1 MLNRPFK
8 PNKFMTLLHQP
19 HFLYRTGI
27 LMSAFSPRKNLITV
41 EILKQSS
48 PFLLSLIPVLSW
60 AETTSIQPTQLATIN
75 VQAEQSSSYIAAPTA
90 STLRGNQNNL
100 ESPQTVNVVSQQY
113 MKDYLPA
120 NLDNALTQVSGIT
133 QGNTLG
139 GTQDTVMKRGFG
151 DNRDGSITVNGMP
164 IVQGRTMNAA
174 VEQVEVLKGPASL
187 LYGIMDPGGV
197 VNVITKKPETTQKT
211 EFSVYGS
218 SFAAGKNGLGASLDT
233 TGSISDSNFA
243 YRFIA
248 DHSDADYWR
257 NFGNLKQTLIAPS
270 LGWDNGQTKVNLS
283 YQYRDFDVPFDR
295 STIFDPKTKQ
305 ALPIS
310 KYQRLDEAFNQMKGE
325 AHLAQLLVDHQL
337 NDNWSAHLGYSYN
350 YETYDANQLRVT
362 KLNTTN
368 HTVTRRTDATLNAQS
383 VDSNAQAYLNGS
395 VNLLG
400 LKHDIQIGSDIEYRK
415 YFRPDMVRSKK
426 SSTIDYLNPSFGTV
440 EPSREISN
448 DDSDQTDKLHTYGF
462 YLQDAIHLNENWIA
476 VLGGRYLNY
485 QQTAGRGRPFK
496 ENTNTKDDAW
506 LPHTG
511 LVYQWND
518 QLSFYGSYTESLKP
532 SSSIAP
538 LGGNAVIDA
547 DVKPEQAKS
556 YEIGAKYEFNE
567 RIKANF
573 ALYDIKKRNVLAK
586 VTNPSSNEVEL
597 HTTGA
602 VRSKGAELDLT
613 GRLTD
618 QLDATLTYAYTNAKV
633 TEDELGLQG
642 NRLSNVARDT
652 ASLALAY
659 NYGELYH
666 GKLRLGLSGNYVGK
680 RAGDSENSF
689 ELPEYALANAFVSY
703 DTTIAKQAVNFQ
715 FNLNNIFDKT
725 YYTASVNNLAVS
737 QGDSRQ
743 AVLRAT
749 FKF

>member
-1 MLNRPFK
+1 
-8 PNKFMTLLHQP
+8 
-19 HFLYRTGI
+19 
-27 LMSAFSPRKNLITV
+27 MSAFSPRKNLITI
-41 EILKQSS
+41 EILKYSGS
-48 PFLLSLIPVLSW
+48 LLLSCIPVLTW
-60 AETTSIQPTQLATIN
+60 AATAAPEITQLDTIK
-75 VQAEQSSSYIAAPTA
+75 VQAESSSGYIGTQTA
-90 STLRGNQNNL
+90 STLRGKQKNL
-100 ESPQTVNVVSQQY
+100 ESSQTVNVVSKQY
-113 MKDYLPA
+113 VKDYVPA

-197 VNVITKKPETTQKT
+197 VNVVTKKPEMTQKT
-211 EFSVYGS
+211 EMAIYGS

-233 TGSISDSNFA
+233 TGAINDSNFA
-243 YRFIA
+243 YRFIV

-270 LGWDNGQTKVNLS
+270 VAWDNGQTKVNLS
-283 YQYRDFDVPFDR
+283 YQYRHFDVPFDR
-295 STIFDPKTKQ
+295 STIFDPNTKK

-325 AHLAQLLVDHQL
+325 DHLAQLLVDHQI
-337 NDNWSAHLGYSYN
+337 NDTWSVHFGYTYN

-362 KLNTTN
+362 SLDTKN
-368 HTVTRRTDATLNAQS
+368 HTVKRRTDATLNAES

-395 VNLLG
+395 INLLG

-415 YFRPDMVRSKK
+415 YFRPDMVRGDT
-426 SSTIDYLNPSFGTV
+426 STLDYLNPDFGTV
-440 EPSREISN
+440 EASRNIVAS
-448 DDSDQTDKLHTYGF
+448 DSDQTDKLHTYGF
-462 YLQDAIHLNENWIA
+462 YLQDAIHLNEKWIA
-476 VLGGRYLNY
+476 VLGGRYLHY
-485 QQTAGRGRPFK
+485 QQTAGRSRPFK
-496 ENTNTKDDAW
+496 ENTNTNDDAW
-506 LPHTG
+506 LPHAG

-518 QLSFYGSYTESLKP
+518 QFSLYGSYTESLKP
-532 SSSIAP
+532 NSSIAP
-538 LGGNAVIDA
+538 LGGNAVIDS
-547 DVKPEQAKS
+547 DVRPEQAKS
-556 YEIGAKYEFNE
+556 YELGAKYEFND

-586 VTNPSSNEVEL
+586 ITNSSTKEVEL

-602 VRSKGAELDLT
+602 VRSTGAELDLT
-613 GRLTD
+613 GRLND
-618 QLDATLTYAYTNAKV
+618 QLDATLTYAYTDAKV
-633 TEDELGLQG
+633 TEDETGLQG
-642 NRLSNVARDT
+642 NRLNNVARDT

-659 NYGELYH
+659 NYGELYN
-666 GKLRLGLSGNYVGK
+666 GNLRLGLSGNYVGK
-680 RAGDSENSF
+680 RAGDSENTF
-689 ELPEYALANAFVSY
+689 DLPEYMLANAFISY

>member
-1 MLNRPFK
+1 
-8 PNKFMTLLHQP
+8 
-19 HFLYRTGI
+19 
-27 LMSAFSPRKNLITV
+27 MSAFSPRKNLITV

-75 VQAEQSSSYIAAPTA
+75 VQAEQSASYIASQTA

-100 ESPQTVNVVSQQY
+100 ESPQTVNVVSKQY
-113 MKDYLPA
+113 VKDYMPA

-270 LGWDNGQTKVNLS
+270 LAWDNGQTKVNLS
-283 YQYRDFDVPFDR
+283 YQYRDFDMPFDR

-362 KLNTTN
+362 KLNTAN
-368 HTVTRRTDATLNAQS
+368 HTVTRRTDANLNAES
-383 VDSNAQAYLNGS
+383 IDSNAQAYLNGS

-415 YFRPDMVRSKK
+415 YFRPDMVRGD
-426 SSTIDYLNPSFGTV
+426 SSTLDYLNPKFGTV
-440 EPSREISN
+440 EASQNIVAS
-448 DDSDQTDKLHTYGF
+448 DSDQTDKLHTYGF
-462 YLQDAIHLNENWIA
+462 YLQDAIHLNEKWIA

-496 ENTNTKDDAW
+496 ENTNSNDDAW
-506 LPHTG
+506 LPHVG

-518 QLSFYGSYTESLKP
+518 QLSLYGSYTESLKP

-556 YEIGAKYEFNE
+556 YEVGAKYEFND

-618 QLDATLTYAYTNAKV
+618 QLDATLTYAYTDAKV

-642 NRLSNVARDT
+642 NRLNNVARDT

-689 ELPEYALANAFVSY
+689 DLPEYALANAFVSY
-703 DTTIAKQAVNFQ
+703 DTSIAKQAVNFQ

>member
-1 MLNRPFK
+1 
-8 PNKFMTLLHQP
+8 
-19 HFLYRTGI
+19 
-27 LMSAFSPRKNLITV
+27 MSAFSPRKNLITI
-41 EILKQSS
+41 EILKYSGS
-48 PFLLSLIPVLSW
+48 LLLSCIPALTW
-60 AETTSIQPTQLATIN
+60 AETAAPEITQLDTIK
-75 VQAEQSSSYIAAPTA
+75 VQAESNSGYIGTQTA
-90 STLRGNQNNL
+90 STLRGKQKNL
-100 ESPQTVNVVSQQY
+100 ESSQTVNVVSKQY
-113 MKDYLPA
+113 VKDYVPA

-197 VNVITKKPETTQKT
+197 VNVVTKKPEMTQKT
-211 EFSVYGS
+211 EMAIYGS

-233 TGSISDSNFA
+233 TGAINESNFA
-243 YRFIA
+243 YRFIV

-270 LGWDNGQTKVNLS
+270 VAWNNGQTKVNLS
-283 YQYRDFDVPFDR
+283 YQYRHFDVPFDR
-295 STIFDPKTKQ
+295 STIFDPNTKK

-325 AHLAQLLVDHQL
+325 DHLAQLLVDHQI
-337 NDNWSAHLGYSYN
+337 NDTWSAHFGYTYN

-362 KLNTTN
+362 SLDTKN
-368 HTVTRRTDATLNAQS
+368 HTVKRRTDATLNAES
-383 VDSNAQAYLNGS
+383 IDSNAQAYLNGS
-395 VNLLG
+395 INLLG

-415 YFRPDMVRSKK
+415 YFRPDMVRGDT
-426 SSTIDYLNPSFGTV
+426 STLDYLNPDFGTV
-440 EPSREISN
+440 EASRNIVAS
-448 DDSDQTDKLHTYGF
+448 DSDQTDKLHTYGF
-462 YLQDAIHLNENWIA
+462 YLQDAIHLNEKWIA
-476 VLGGRYLNY
+476 VLGGRYLHY
-485 QQTAGRGRPFK
+485 QQTAGRSRPFK
-496 ENTNTKDDAW
+496 ENTNTNDDAW
-506 LPHTG
+506 LPHAG

-518 QLSFYGSYTESLKP
+518 QLSLYGSYTESLKP
-532 SSSIAP
+532 NSTIAP
-538 LGGNAVIDA
+538 LGNNAVIDS
-547 DVKPEQAKS
+547 DVRPEQAKS
-556 YEIGAKYEFNE
+556 YEVGAKYEFND

-573 ALYDIKKRNVLAK
+573 ALYDIKKRNVLVAITK
-586 VTNPSSNEVEL
+586 PGQETEL

-618 QLDATLTYAYTNAKV
+618 QLDATLTYAYTDAKV
-633 TEDELGLQG
+633 TKDETGLQG
-642 NRLSNVARDT
+642 NRLNNVARDT

-659 NYGELYH
+659 NYGELYN
-666 GKLRLGLSGNYVGK
+666 GNLRLGLSGNYVGK
-680 RAGDSENSF
+680 RAGDSKNQF
-689 ELPEYALANAFVSY
+689 DLPEYALANAFISY

>member
-1 MLNRPFK
+1 
-8 PNKFMTLLHQP
+8 
-19 HFLYRTGI
+19 
-27 LMSAFSPRKNLITV
+27 MSAFSPRKNLITI

-60 AETTSIQPTQLATIN
+60 AEMTSEPPTQLATIN

-90 STLRGNQNNL
+90 SILRGNQNNL

-368 HTVTRRTDATLNAQS
+368 HTVTRRTDATLNAES

-400 LKHDIQIGSDIEYRK
+400 LKHDLQIGSDIEYRK
-415 YFRPDMVRSKK
+415 YFRPDMVRGDT
-426 SSTIDYLNPSFGTV
+426 STLDYLNPKFGTV
-440 EPSREISN
+440 EASQNIVAS
-448 DDSDQTDKLHTYGF
+448 DSDQTDKLHTYGF
-462 YLQDAIHLNENWIA
+462 YMQDAIHLNENWIA

-506 LPHTG
+506 LPHAG

-518 QLSFYGSYTESLKP
+518 QLSLYGSYTESLKP

-538 LGGNAVIDA
+538 LGGDAVIDA

-602 VRSKGAELDLT
+602 VRSKGAELDIT

-618 QLDATLTYAYTNAKV
+618 QLDATLTYAYTDAKV

>member
-1 MLNRPFK
+1 
-8 PNKFMTLLHQP
+8 
-19 HFLYRTGI
+19 
-27 LMSAFSPRKNLITV
+27 MSVFSPRKNLITI
-41 EILKQSS
+41 EILKYSGS
-48 PFLLSLIPVLSW
+48 LLLSCLPVLSW
-60 AETTSIQPTQLATIN
+60 ADITTPQITQLDTIK
-75 VQAEQSSSYIAAPTA
+75 VQAESNSGYIGTQTA
-90 STLRGNQNNL
+90 STLRGKQNNL
-100 ESPQTVNVVSQQY
+100 ETPQTVNVVSKQY
-113 MKDYLPA
+113 VKDYLPA

-197 VNVITKKPETTQKT
+197 VNVVTKKPEMTQKT
-211 EFSVYGS
+211 EMAIYSS

-233 TGSISDSNFA
+233 TGAINDSNFA
-243 YRFIA
+243 YRFIV

-270 LGWDNGQTKVNLS
+270 VAWDNGQTKVNLS
-283 YQYRDFDVPFDR
+283 YQYRHFDVPFDR
-295 STIFDPKTKQ
+295 STIFDPNTKK

-325 AHLAQLLVDHQL
+325 DHLAQLRVDHQM
-337 NDNWSAHLGYSYN
+337 NDTWSAHFGYTYN

-362 KLNTTN
+362 SLDSKN
-368 HTVTRRTDATLNAQS
+368 HTVKRRTDATLNAES
-383 VDSNAQAYLNGS
+383 IDSNAQAYLNGS
-395 VNLLG
+395 TNLFG

-415 YFRPDMVRSKK
+415 YFRPDMVRGNT
-426 SSTIDYLNPSFGTV
+426 STLDYLNPDFGAV
-440 EPSREISN
+440 EASRNVVAS
-448 DDSDQTDKLHTYGF
+448 DSDQTDKLHTYGF
-462 YLQDAIHLNENWIA
+462 YLQDAIHLNEQWIA

-496 ENTNTKDDAW
+496 ENTHTNDDAW
-506 LPHTG
+506 LPHAG

-532 SSSIAP
+532 NSSIAP
-538 LGGNAVIDA
+538 LGGNAVIDS
-547 DVKPEQAKS
+547 DVQPEQAKS
-556 YEIGAKYEFNE
+556 YEVGAKYEFND

-586 VTNPSSNEVEL
+586 ITNPSSKEVEL

-602 VRSKGAELDLT
+602 VRSKGVELDLT

-618 QLDATLTYAYTNAKV
+618 QLDATLTYAYTDAKV
-633 TEDELGLQG
+633 TEDETGLQG
-642 NRLSNVARDT
+642 NRLNNVARDT

-659 NYGELYH
+659 NYGELYNGH
-666 GKLRLGLSGNYVGK
+666 LRLGLSGNYVGK
-680 RAGDSENSF
+680 RAGDSENTF
-689 ELPEYALANAFVSY
+689 DLPEYALANAFISY

-737 QGDSRQ
+737 QGDARQ
-743 AVLRAT
+743 ALLRAT

>member
-1 MLNRPFK
+1 
-8 PNKFMTLLHQP
+8 
-19 HFLYRTGI
+19 
-27 LMSAFSPRKNLITV
+27 MSAFSPRKNLITV

-362 KLNTTN
+362 KLNTAN
-368 HTVTRRTDATLNAQS
+368 HTVTRRTDATLNAES

-400 LKHDIQIGSDIEYRK
+400 LKHDLQIGSDIEYRK
-415 YFRPDMVRSKK
+415 YFRPDMVRGDT
-426 SSTIDYLNPSFGTV
+426 STLDYLNPKFGTV
-440 EPSREISN
+440 EASQNIVAS
-448 DDSDQTDKLHTYGF
+448 DSDQTDKLHTYGF
-462 YLQDAIHLNENWIA
+462 YMQDAIHLNENWIA

-506 LPHTG
+506 LPHAG

-518 QLSFYGSYTESLKP
+518 QLSLYGSYTESLKP

-538 LGGNAVIDA
+538 LGGDAVIDA

-602 VRSKGAELDLT
+602 VRSKGAELDIT

-618 QLDATLTYAYTNAKV
+618 QLDATLTYAYTDAKV

-715 FNLNNIFDKT
+715 FNLNNVFDKT

>member
-1 MLNRPFK
+1 
-8 PNKFMTLLHQP
+8 
-19 HFLYRTGI
+19 
-27 LMSAFSPRKNLITV
+27 MSAFSPRKNLITV

-48 PFLLSLIPVLSW
+48 PLLLSLIPVLSW

-75 VQAEQSSSYIAAPTA
+75 VQAEQSSSYITA
-90 STLRGNQNNL
+90 QTTSTLRGNQNNL
-100 ESPQTVNVVSQQY
+100 ESPQTVNVVSKQY
-113 MKDYLPA
+113 VKDYMPA

-197 VNVITKKPETTQKT
+197 VNVITKKPERSQKT

-233 TGSISDSNFA
+233 TGAINDSNFS

-270 LGWDNGQTKVNLS
+270 LAWDNGQTKVNLS
-283 YQYRDFDVPFDR
+283 YQYRDFDMPFDR
-295 STIFDPKTKQ
+295 STIFDPKTKK

-350 YETYDANQLRVT
+350 YESYDANQLRVT
-362 KLNTTN
+362 KLNTAN
-368 HTVTRRTDATLNAQS
+368 HTVTRRTDATLNAES

-400 LKHDIQIGSDIEYRK
+400 LKHDLQIGSDIEYRK
-415 YFRPDMVRSKK
+415 YFRPDMVRGD
-426 SSTIDYLNPSFGTV
+426 SSTLDYLNPKFGTV
-440 EPSREISN
+440 EPSQNIVAS
-448 DDSDQTDKLHTYGF
+448 DSDQTDKLHTYGF
-462 YLQDAIHLNENWIA
+462 YLQDAIHLNEKWIA

-496 ENTNTKDDAW
+496 ENTNSNDDAW
-506 LPHTG
+506 LPHAG

-556 YEIGAKYEFNE
+556 YEVGAKYEFND

-618 QLDATLTYAYTNAKV
+618 QLDATLTYAYTDAKV

-642 NRLSNVARDT
+642 NRLNNVARDT

-689 ELPEYALANAFVSY
+689 DLPEYALANAFVSY
-703 DTTIAKQAVNFQ
+703 DTSIAKQAVNFQ

>member
-1 MLNRPFK
+1 
-8 PNKFMTLLHQP
+8 
-19 HFLYRTGI
+19 
-27 LMSAFSPRKNLITV
+27 MSAFSPRKNLITI
-41 EILKQSS
+41 EILKYSGS
-48 PFLLSLIPVLSW
+48 LLLSCLPVLSW
-60 AETTSIQPTQLATIN
+60 ADITTPEITQLDTIK
-75 VQAEQSSSYIAAPTA
+75 VQAESSSGYVGTQSA
-90 STLRGNQNNL
+90 STLRGKHNNL
-100 ESPQTVNVVSQQY
+100 ESPQTVNVVSKQY
-113 MKDYLPA
+113 VKDYLPA

-197 VNVITKKPETTQKT
+197 VNVVTKKPEITQKT
-211 EFSVYGS
+211 EMAIYGS

-233 TGSISDSNFA
+233 TGAINDSNFA
-243 YRFIA
+243 YRFIV

-270 LGWDNGQTKVNLS
+270 VAWDNGQTKVNLS
-283 YQYRDFDVPFDR
+283 YQYRHFDVPFDR
-295 STIFDPKTKQ
+295 STIFDLNTKK

-325 AHLAQLLVDHQL
+325 AHLAQLLVDHQI
-337 NDNWSAHLGYSYN
+337 NDTWSAHFGYTYN

-362 KLNTTN
+362 SLDTAN
-368 HTVTRRTDATLNAQS
+368 HTVKRRTDATLNAQS

-395 VNLLG
+395 TNLFG

-415 YFRPDMVRSKK
+415 YFRPDMVRST
-426 SSTIDYLNPSFGTV
+426 STSTIDYLNPSFGTV
-440 EPSREISN
+440 EPSRQISN

-462 YLQDAIHLNENWIA
+462 YLQDAIHLNEKWIA

-485 QQTAGRGRPFK
+485 QQTAGRGRSFK
-496 ENTNTKDDAW
+496 ENTNTNDDAW
-506 LPHTG
+506 LPHAG

-518 QLSFYGSYTESLKP
+518 QLSLYGSYTESLKP
-532 SSSIAP
+532 NSSIAP
-538 LGGNAVIDA
+538 LGGNAVIDS
-547 DVKPEQAKS
+547 DVQPEQAKS
-556 YEIGAKYEFNE
+556 YEVGAKYEFND

-573 ALYDIKKRNVLAK
+573 ALYDIKKRNVLATIK
-586 VTNPSSNEVEL
+586 KTDQDTEL

-618 QLDATLTYAYTNAKV
+618 QLDATLTYAYTDAKV
-633 TEDELGLQG
+633 TEDETGLQG
-642 NRLSNVARDT
+642 NRLNNVARDT

-659 NYGELYH
+659 NYGELYNGH
-666 GKLRLGLSGNYVGK
+666 LRLGLSGNYVGK
-680 RAGDSENSF
+680 RAGDAKNTF
-689 ELPEYALANAFVSY
+689 DLPEYALANAFISY

-725 YYTASVNNLAVS
+725 YYTASIHNMAVS
-737 QGDSRQ
+737 QGDARQ
-743 AVLRAT
+743 ALLRAT

>member
-1 MLNRPFK
+1 
-8 PNKFMTLLHQP
+8 
-19 HFLYRTGI
+19 
-27 LMSAFSPRKNLITV
+27 MSAFSPRKNLITV

-48 PFLLSLIPVLSW
+48 PLLLSLIPVLSW

-75 VQAEQSSSYIAAPTA
+75 VQAEQSSSYITA
-90 STLRGNQNNL
+90 QTTSTLRGNQNNL
-100 ESPQTVNVVSQQY
+100 ESPQTVNVVSKQY

-197 VNVITKKPETTQKT
+197 VNVITKKPERSQKT

-233 TGSISDSNFA
+233 TGAINDSNFS

-270 LGWDNGQTKVNLS
+270 LAWNNGQTKVNLS
-283 YQYRDFDVPFDR
+283 YQYRDFDMPFDR
-295 STIFDPKTKQ
+295 STIFDPKTKK

-325 AHLAQLLVDHQL
+325 AHLAQLFVDHQL

-350 YETYDANQLRVT
+350 YESYDANQLRVT
-362 KLNTTN
+362 KLNTAN
-368 HTVTRRTDATLNAQS
+368 HTVTRRTDATLNAES

-400 LKHDIQIGSDIEYRK
+400 LKHDLQIGSDIEYRK
-415 YFRPDMVRSKK
+415 YFRPDMVRGD
-426 SSTIDYLNPSFGTV
+426 SSTLDYLNPKFGTV
-440 EPSREISN
+440 EPSQNIVAS
-448 DDSDQTDKLHTYGF
+448 DSDQTDKLHTYGV
-462 YLQDAIHLNENWIA
+462 YVQDAIHLNEKWIA

-496 ENTNTKDDAW
+496 ENTNSNDDAW
-506 LPHTG
+506 LPHAG

-538 LGGNAVIDA
+538 LGGNSVIDA

-556 YEIGAKYEFNE
+556 YEVGAKYEFND

-618 QLDATLTYAYTNAKV
+618 QLDATLTYAYTDAKV

-642 NRLSNVARDT
+642 NRLNNVARDT

-689 ELPEYALANAFVSY
+689 DLPEYALANAFVSY
-703 DTTIAKQAVNFQ
+703 DTSIAKQAVNFQ

>member
-1 MLNRPFK
+1 
-8 PNKFMTLLHQP
+8 
-19 HFLYRTGI
+19 
-27 LMSAFSPRKNLITV
+27 MSAFSSRKNLITV

-48 PFLLSLIPVLSW
+48 PLLLSLIPVLSW
-60 AETTSIQPTQLATIN
+60 AETTSEHPTQLATIN
-75 VQAEQSSSYIAAPTA
+75 VQAEQSSSYIAAQTA

-100 ESPQTVNVVSQQY
+100 ESPQTVNVVSKQY

-233 TGSISDSNFA
+233 TGAISDSNFA

-295 STIFDPKTKQ
+295 STIFDPNTQK

-310 KYQRLDEAFNQMKGE
+310 KYQRLDETFNQMKGE
-325 AHLAQLLVDHQL
+325 SHLAQLLVDHQL

-362 KLNTTN
+362 SLNSKN
-368 HTVTRRTDATLNAQS
+368 HTVKRRTDATLNAES

-415 YFRPDMVRSKK
+415 YFRPDMVRGD
-426 SSTIDYLNPSFGTV
+426 SSTLDYLNPKFGMV
-440 EPSREISN
+440 EASKNIVAS
-448 DDSDQTDKLHTYGF
+448 DSDQTDKLHTYGF
-462 YLQDAIHLNENWIA
+462 YMQDAIHLNENWIA
-476 VLGGRYLNY
+476 VLGGRYLHY
-485 QQTAGRGRPFK
+485 QQTAGRSRPFK
-496 ENTNTKDDAW
+496 ENTNTNDDAW
-506 LPHTG
+506 LPHAG

-538 LGGNAVIDA
+538 LGSNAVIDA

-556 YEIGAKYEFNE
+556 YEVGAKYEFND

-573 ALYDIKKRNVLAK
+573 ALYNIKKRNVLAK

-618 QLDATLTYAYTNAKV
+618 QLDATLTYAYTDAKV

-642 NRLSNVARDT
+642 NRLNNVARDT

-666 GKLRLGLSGNYVGK
+666 GNLRLGLSGNYVGK
-680 RAGDSENSF
+680 RAGNSENTF
-689 ELPEYALANAFVSY
+689 DLPEYALANAFVSY

>member
-1 MLNRPFK
+1 
-8 PNKFMTLLHQP
+8 
-19 HFLYRTGI
+19 
-27 LMSAFSPRKNLITV
+27 MSAFSPRKNLITI

-60 AETTSIQPTQLATIN
+60 AEMTSEHPTQLATIN

-100 ESPQTVNVVSQQY
+100 ESPQTVNVVSKQY

-362 KLNTTN
+362 KLNTAN
-368 HTVTRRTDATLNAQS
+368 HTVTRRTDATLNAES

-400 LKHDIQIGSDIEYRK
+400 LKHDLQIGSDIEYRK
-415 YFRPDMVRSKK
+415 YFRPDMVRGDT
-426 SSTIDYLNPSFGTV
+426 STLDYLNPKFGTV
-440 EPSREISN
+440 EASQNIVAS
-448 DDSDQTDKLHTYGF
+448 DSDQTDKLHTYGF
-462 YLQDAIHLNENWIA
+462 YMQDAIHLNENWIA

-506 LPHTG
+506 LPHAG

-538 LGGNAVIDA
+538 LGGDAVIDA
-547 DVKPEQAKS
+547 HVKPEQAKS
-556 YEIGAKYEFNE
+556 YEVGAKYEFNE

-618 QLDATLTYAYTNAKV
+618 QLDATLTYAYTDAKV

>member
-1 MLNRPFK
+1 
-8 PNKFMTLLHQP
+8 
-19 HFLYRTGI
+19 
-27 LMSAFSPRKNLITV
+27 MSALSPRQNLITIEV
-41 EILKQSS
+41 LKHSS
-48 PFLLSLIPVLSW
+48 PLLLSFIPIISW
-60 AETTSIQPTQLATIN
+60 AEATSVQPTQLATIS
-75 VQAEQSSSYIAAPTA
+75 VHAEQTPSYITSQTA
-90 STLRGNQNNL
+90 STLRGNKNNL
-100 ESPQTVNVVSQQY
+100 ESPQTVNVVSKQY
-113 MKDYLPA
+113 VKDYLPA

-174 VEQVEVLKGPASL
+174 VEQIEVLKGPSSL

-197 VNVITKKPETTQKT
+197 VNVITKKPERTQKT
-211 EFSVYGS
+211 EFSLYGS

-233 TGSISDSNFA
+233 TAAISDSNFA
-243 YRFIA
+243 YRFIV
-248 DHSDADYWR
+248 DHSDTDYWR
-257 NFGNLKQTLIAPS
+257 NFGQLKQTLIAPS

-295 STIFDPKTKQ
+295 STIFDPKTKK

-325 AHLAQLLVDHQL
+325 AHLAQLLVDHQI
-337 NDNWSAHLGYSYN
+337 NDTWSAHFGYTYN

-362 KLNTTN
+362 KLNTIN
-368 HTVTRRTDATLNAQS
+368 HTVTRRTDATLNAES
-383 VDSNAQAYLNGS
+383 VDSNAQAYLTGS

-400 LKHDIQIGSDIEYRK
+400 LKHDLQIGSDIEYRK
-415 YFRPDMVRSKK
+415 YFRPDMVRGDT
-426 SSTIDYLNPSFGTV
+426 STLDYLNPHYGAV
-440 EPSREISN
+440 EDSRNIVAS
-448 DDSDQTDKLHTYGF
+448 DSDQTDKLHTYGF
-462 YLQDAIHLNENWIA
+462 YMQDAIHFNENWIA

-506 LPHTG
+506 LPHAG

-518 QLSFYGSYTESLKP
+518 QLSLYGSYTESLKP

-538 LGGNAVIDA
+538 LGGNAVIDG
-547 DVKPEQAKS
+547 DVSPEQAKS
-556 YEIGAKYEFNE
+556 YEVGAKYEFND

-618 QLDATLTYAYTNAKV
+618 QLDVTLTYAYTDAKV

-642 NRLSNVARDT
+642 NRLNNVARDT

-659 NYGELYH
+659 NYGELYN

-689 ELPEYALANAFVSY
+689 ELPEYMLTNAFVSY

-743 AVLRAT
+743 AVFRAT

>member
-218 SFAAGKNGLGASLDT
+218 SFATGKNGLGASLDT

-506 LPHTG
+506 LPHAG

-518 QLSFYGSYTESLKP
+518 QLSLYGSYTESLKP

-538 LGGNAVIDA
+538 LGGDAVIDA

-602 VRSKGAELDLT
+602 VRSKGAELDIT

-618 QLDATLTYAYTNAKV
+618 QLDATLTYAYTDAKV

>member
-1 MLNRPFK
+1 
-8 PNKFMTLLHQP
+8 
-19 HFLYRTGI
+19 
-27 LMSAFSPRKNLITV
+27 MSAFSPRKNLITI
-41 EILKQSS
+41 EILKYSGS
-48 PFLLSLIPVLSW
+48 LLLSCIPVLTW
-60 AETTSIQPTQLATIN
+60 AEIAAPEITQLDTIK
-75 VQAEQSSSYIAAPTA
+75 VQAESSSGYIGTQTA
-90 STLRGNQNNL
+90 STLRGKQKNL
-100 ESPQTVNVVSQQY
+100 ESSQTVNVVSKQY
-113 MKDYLPA
+113 VKDYVPA

-197 VNVITKKPETTQKT
+197 VNVVTKKPEMTQKT
-211 EFSVYGS
+211 EMAIYGS

-233 TGSISDSNFA
+233 TGAINDSNFA
-243 YRFIA
+243 YRFIV

-270 LGWDNGQTKVNLS
+270 VAWDNGQTKVNLS
-283 YQYRDFDVPFDR
+283 YQYRHFDVPFDR
-295 STIFDPKTKQ
+295 STIFDPNTKK

-325 AHLAQLLVDHQL
+325 DHLAQLLVDHQI
-337 NDNWSAHLGYSYN
+337 NDTWSAHFGYTYN

-362 KLNTTN
+362 SLDTKN
-368 HTVTRRTDATLNAQS
+368 HTVKRRTDATLNAES

-395 VNLLG
+395 INLLG
-400 LKHDIQIGSDIEYRK
+400 LKHDVQIGSDIEYRK
-415 YFRPDMVRSKK
+415 YFRPDMVRGDT
-426 SSTIDYLNPSFGTV
+426 STLDYLNPDFGTV
-440 EPSREISN
+440 EASRNIVAS
-448 DDSDQTDKLHTYGF
+448 DSDQTDKLHTYGF
-462 YLQDAIHLNENWIA
+462 YLQDAIHLNEKWIA
-476 VLGGRYLNY
+476 VLGGRYLHY
-485 QQTAGRGRPFK
+485 QQTAGRSRPFK
-496 ENTNTKDDAW
+496 ENTNTNDDAW
-506 LPHTG
+506 LPHAG

-518 QLSFYGSYTESLKP
+518 QFSLYGSYTESLKP
-532 SSSIAP
+532 NSSIAP
-538 LGGNAVIDA
+538 LGGNAVIDS
-547 DVKPEQAKS
+547 DVRPEQAKS
-556 YEIGAKYEFNE
+556 YELGAKYEFND

-586 VTNPSSNEVEL
+586 ITNSSTKEVEL

-618 QLDATLTYAYTNAKV
+618 QLDATLTYAYTDAKV

-642 NRLSNVARDT
+642 NRLNNVARDT

-659 NYGELYH
+659 NYGELYN
-666 GKLRLGLSGNYVGK
+666 GNLRLGLSGNYVGK
-680 RAGDSENSF
+680 RAGDSENTF
-689 ELPEYALANAFVSY
+689 DLPEYMLANAFISY

>member
-1 MLNRPFK
+1 
-8 PNKFMTLLHQP
+8 
-19 HFLYRTGI
+19 
-27 LMSAFSPRKNLITV
+27 MSAFSPRKNLITV

-48 PFLLSLIPVLSW
+48 PLLLSLIPVLSW

-75 VQAEQSSSYIAAPTA
+75 VQAEQSASYIASQTA

-100 ESPQTVNVVSQQY
+100 ESPQTVNVVSKQY
-113 MKDYLPA
+113 VKDYMPA

-197 VNVITKKPETTQKT
+197 VNVITKKPERTQKT
-211 EFSVYGS
+211 ELSVYGS

-270 LGWDNGQTKVNLS
+270 LAWDNGQTKVNLS

-350 YETYDANQLRVT
+350 YESYDANQLRVT
-362 KLNTTN
+362 KLNTAN
-368 HTVTRRTDATLNAQS
+368 HTVTRRTDATLNAES

-400 LKHDIQIGSDIEYRK
+400 LKHDLQIGSDIEYRK
-415 YFRPDMVRSKK
+415 YFRPDMVRGD
-426 SSTIDYLNPSFGTV
+426 SSTLDYLNPKFGTV
-440 EPSREISN
+440 EASQNIVAS
-448 DDSDQTDKLHTYGF
+448 DSDQTDKLHTYGF
-462 YLQDAIHLNENWIA
+462 YLQDAIHLNEKWIA

-496 ENTNTKDDAW
+496 ENTNSNDDAW
-506 LPHTG
+506 LPHAG

-518 QLSFYGSYTESLKP
+518 QLSLYGSYTESLKP

-556 YEIGAKYEFNE
+556 YEVGAKYEFND

-602 VRSKGAELDLT
+602 VSSKGAELDLT

-618 QLDATLTYAYTNAKV
+618 QLDATLTYAYTDAKV

-642 NRLSNVARDT
+642 NRLNNVARDT

-689 ELPEYALANAFVSY
+689 DLPEYALANAFVSY
-703 DTTIAKQAVNFQ
+703 DTSIAKQAVNFQ

>member
-1 MLNRPFK
+1 
-8 PNKFMTLLHQP
+8 
-19 HFLYRTGI
+19 
-27 LMSAFSPRKNLITV
+27 MSAFSPRKNLITI
-41 EILKQSS
+41 EILKYSGS
-48 PFLLSLIPVLSW
+48 LLLSCLPVLSW
-60 AETTSIQPTQLATIN
+60 ADITTPEITQLDTIK
-75 VQAEQSSSYIAAPTA
+75 VQAESSSSYIGTQTA
-90 STLRGNQNNL
+90 STLRGKHNNL
-100 ESPQTVNVVSQQY
+100 ETPQTVNVVSKQY
-113 MKDYLPA
+113 VKDYLPA

-197 VNVITKKPETTQKT
+197 VNVVTKKPEITQKT
-211 EFSVYGS
+211 EMAIYGS
-218 SFAAGKNGLGASLDT
+218 SFAAGKNGVGASLDT
-233 TGSISDSNFA
+233 TGAINDSNFA
-243 YRFIA
+243 YRFIV

-270 LGWDNGQTKVNLS
+270 VAWDNGQTKVNLS
-283 YQYRDFDVPFDR
+283 YQYRHFDVPFDR
-295 STIFDPKTKQ
+295 STIFDLNTKK

-325 AHLAQLLVDHQL
+325 AHLAQLLVDHQI
-337 NDNWSAHLGYSYN
+337 NDTWSAHFGYTYN
-350 YETYDANQLRVT
+350 YETYDANQLRVLSLDT
-362 KLNTTN
+362 AN
-368 HTVTRRTDATLNAQS
+368 HTVTRRADATLNAES

-395 VNLLG
+395 ANLFG

-415 YFRPDMVRSKK
+415 YFRPDMVRST
-426 SSTIDYLNPSFGTV
+426 STSTIDYLNPSFGTV
-440 EPSREISN
+440 EPSREIS
-448 DDSDQTDKLHTYGF
+448 DKDSDQTDKLHTYGF
-462 YLQDAIHLNENWIA
+462 YLQDAIHLNEKWIA
-476 VLGGRYLNY
+476 VLGGRYLHY
-485 QQTAGRGRPFK
+485 QQMAGRSRPFK
-496 ENTNTKDDAW
+496 ENTNTNDDAW
-506 LPHTG
+506 LPHAG

-518 QLSFYGSYTESLKP
+518 QLSLYGSYTESLKP
-532 SSSIAP
+532 NSSIAP
-538 LGGNAVIDA
+538 LGGNAVIDS
-547 DVKPEQAKS
+547 DVQPEQAKS
-556 YEIGAKYEFNE
+556 YEVGAKYEFND

-586 VTNPSSNEVEL
+586 ITNPSSKEVEL

-602 VRSKGAELDLT
+602 VRSKGVELDLT

-618 QLDATLTYAYTNAKV
+618 QLDATLTYAYTDAKV
-633 TEDELGLQG
+633 TEDETGLQG
-642 NRLSNVARDT
+642 NRLNNVARDT

-659 NYGELYH
+659 NYGELYNGH
-666 GKLRLGLSGNYVGK
+666 LRLGLSGNYVGK
-680 RAGDSENSF
+680 RAGNSENTF
-689 ELPEYALANAFVSY
+689 DLPEYALANAFISY

-737 QGDSRQ
+737 QGDARQ
-743 AVLRAT
+743 ALLRAT

>member
-1 MLNRPFK
+1 
-8 PNKFMTLLHQP
+8 
-19 HFLYRTGI
+19 
-27 LMSAFSPRKNLITV
+27 MSAFSPRKNLITV

-60 AETTSIQPTQLATIN
+60 AETTSEHPTQLATIN
-75 VQAEQSSSYIAAPTA
+75 VQAEQSSSYIAEQTA

-100 ESPQTVNVVSQQY
+100 ESPQTVNVVSKQY

-233 TGSISDSNFA
+233 TGAISDSNFA

-295 STIFDPKTKQ
+295 STIFDPNTKK

-362 KLNTTN
+362 KLNTAN
-368 HTVTRRTDATLNAQS
+368 HTVTRRTDATLNAES
-383 VDSNAQAYLNGS
+383 IDSNAQAYLNGS

-426 SSTIDYLNPSFGTV
+426 SSTIDYLNPDFGTV

-485 QQTAGRGRPFK
+485 QQTAGRGRSFK

-506 LPHTG
+506 LPHAG

-556 YEIGAKYEFNE
+556 YEVGAKYEFNE

-586 VTNPSSNEVEL
+586 VTNSSSNEVEL

-618 QLDATLTYAYTNAKV
+618 QLDATLTYAYTDAKV

-689 ELPEYALANAFVSY
+689 DLPEYALANAFVSY

>member
-1 MLNRPFK
+1 
-8 PNKFMTLLHQP
+8 
-19 HFLYRTGI
+19 
-27 LMSAFSPRKNLITV
+27 MSAFSPRKNLMTIEV
-41 EILKQSS
+41 LKHSS
-48 PFLLSLIPVLSW
+48 PLLLSFVPTISW

-75 VQAEQSSSYIAAPTA
+75 IQAEQTSSYISSQTA
-90 STLRGNQNNL
+90 STLRGNKKNL
-100 ESPQTVNVVSQQY
+100 ESPQTVNVVSKQY
-113 MKDYLPA
+113 VKDYLPA

-174 VEQVEVLKGPASL
+174 VEQVEVLKGPSSL

-197 VNVITKKPETTQKT
+197 VNVITKKPERTQKT

-233 TGSISDSNFA
+233 TGAINNSNFA
-243 YRFIA
+243 YRLIA

-270 LGWDNGQTKVNLS
+270 LAWDNGQTKVNLS

-325 AHLAQLLVDHQL
+325 DHLAQLLVDHQI
-337 NDNWSAHLGYSYN
+337 NDAWSAHFGYTYN

-368 HTVTRRTDATLNAQS
+368 HTVTRRTDATLNAES
-383 VDSNAQAYLNGS
+383 VDSNAQAYLTGS

-400 LKHDIQIGSDIEYRK
+400 LKHDLQIGSDIEYRK
-415 YFRPDMVRSKK
+415 YFRPDMVRGDT
-426 SSTIDYLNPSFGTV
+426 STLDYLNPNYGAIET
-440 EPSREISN
+440 SRNIVAS
-448 DDSDQTDKLHTYGF
+448 DSDQTDKLHTYGF
-462 YLQDAIHLNENWIA
+462 YVQDAIHFNENWIA

-496 ENTNTKDDAW
+496 ENTNTKDDTW
-506 LPHTG
+506 LPHAG

-538 LGGNAVIDA
+538 LGGDAVINA
-547 DVKPEQAKS
+547 DVSPEQAKS
-556 YEIGAKYEFNE
+556 YEVGAKYELND

-586 VTNPSSNEVEL
+586 VTNPSSNEIEL

-618 QLDATLTYAYTNAKV
+618 QLDATLTYAYTDAKV

-642 NRLSNVARDT
+642 NRLNNVARDT

-659 NYGELYH
+659 NYGELYN

-680 RAGDSENSF
+680 RAGDSENTF
-689 ELPEYALANAFVSY
+689 DLPEYTLTNAFISY
-703 DTTIAKQAVNFQ
+703 DTSIAKQAVNFQ

>member
-27 LMSAFSPRKNLITV
+27 LMSAFSPRKNLITI

-60 AETTSIQPTQLATIN
+60 AEMTSEHPTQLATIN

-100 ESPQTVNVVSQQY
+100 ESPQTVNVVSKQY

-362 KLNTTN
+362 KLNTAN
-368 HTVTRRTDATLNAQS
+368 HTVTRRTDATLNAES

-400 LKHDIQIGSDIEYRK
+400 LKHDLQIGSDIEYRK
-415 YFRPDMVRSKK
+415 YFRPDMVRGDT
-426 SSTIDYLNPSFGTV
+426 STLDYLNPKFGTV
-440 EPSREISN
+440 EASQNIVAS
-448 DDSDQTDKLHTYGF
+448 DSDQTDKLHTYGF
-462 YLQDAIHLNENWIA
+462 YMQDAIHLNENWIA

-506 LPHTG
+506 LPHAG

-538 LGGNAVIDA
+538 LGGDAVIDA
-547 DVKPEQAKS
+547 HVKPEQAKS
-556 YEIGAKYEFNE
+556 YEVGAKYEFNE

-618 QLDATLTYAYTNAKV
+618 QLDATLTYAYTDAKV

>member
-1 MLNRPFK
+1 
-8 PNKFMTLLHQP
+8 
-19 HFLYRTGI
+19 
-27 LMSAFSPRKNLITV
+27 MSAFSSRKNLITV

-48 PFLLSLIPVLSW
+48 PLLLSLIPVLSW
-60 AETTSIQPTQLATIN
+60 AETTSEQPSQLATIN
-75 VQAEQSSSYIAAPTA
+75 VQAEQSSSYIAAQTA

-100 ESPQTVNVVSQQY
+100 ESPQTVNVVSKQY

-233 TGSISDSNFA
+233 TGAISDSHFA

-248 DHSDADYWR
+248 DHSNADYWR

-295 STIFDPKTKQ
+295 STIFDPNTKK

-350 YETYDANQLRVT
+350 YESYDANQLRVT
-362 KLNTTN
+362 SLDSKN
-368 HTVTRRTDATLNAQS
+368 HTVKRRTDATLNAES

-415 YFRPDMVRSKK
+415 YFRPDMVRGD
-426 SSTIDYLNPSFGTV
+426 SSTLDYLNPKFGMV
-440 EPSREISN
+440 EASKNIVAS
-448 DDSDQTDKLHTYGF
+448 DSDQTDKLHTYGF
-462 YLQDAIHLNENWIA
+462 YMQDAIHLNENWIA

-496 ENTNTKDDAW
+496 ENTNTNDDAW
-506 LPHTG
+506 LPHAG

-518 QLSFYGSYTESLKP
+518 QLSLYGSYTESLKP

-538 LGGNAVIDA
+538 LGSNAVIDA

-556 YEIGAKYEFNE
+556 YEVGAKYEFND

-573 ALYDIKKRNVLAK
+573 ALYNIKKRNVLAK
-586 VTNPSSNEVEL
+586 VTNLSSNEVEL

-618 QLDATLTYAYTNAKV
+618 QLDATLTYAYTDAKV

-642 NRLSNVARDT
+642 NRLNNVARDT

-659 NYGELYH
+659 NYGELYN
-666 GKLRLGLSGNYVGK
+666 GNLRLGLSGNYVGN
-680 RAGDSENSF
+680 RAGNSENTF
-689 ELPEYALANAFVSY
+689 DLPEYALANAFVSY

>member
-1 MLNRPFK
+1 
-8 PNKFMTLLHQP
+8 
-19 HFLYRTGI
+19 
-27 LMSAFSPRKNLITV
+27 MSAFSSRKNLITV

-48 PFLLSLIPVLSW
+48 PLLLSLIPVLSW
-60 AETTSIQPTQLATIN
+60 AETTSEHPTQLATIN
-75 VQAEQSSSYIAAPTA
+75 VQAEQSSSYIAAQTA

-100 ESPQTVNVVSQQY
+100 ESPQTVNVVSKQY

-233 TGSISDSNFA
+233 TGAISDSNFA

-295 STIFDPKTKQ
+295 STIFDPNTKK

-362 KLNTTN
+362 SLDSKN
-368 HTVTRRTDATLNAQS
+368 HTVKRRTDATLNAES

-415 YFRPDMVRSKK
+415 YFRPDMVRGGD
-426 SSTIDYLNPSFGTV
+426 STLDYLNPKFGTV
-440 EPSREISN
+440 EPSRKISN

-462 YLQDAIHLNENWIA
+462 YLQDAIHLNEKWIA
-476 VLGGRYLNY
+476 VLGGRYLHY
-485 QQTAGRGRPFK
+485 QQTAGRSRPFK
-496 ENTNTKDDAW
+496 ENTNTNDDAW
-506 LPHTG
+506 LPHAG

-538 LGGNAVIDA
+538 LGSNAVIDG

-556 YEIGAKYEFNE
+556 YEVGAKYEFND

-613 GRLTD
+613 GRLTN
-618 QLDATLTYAYTNAKV
+618 QLDATLTYAYTDAKV

-642 NRLSNVARDT
+642 NRLNNVARDT

-659 NYGELYH
+659 NYGELYN
-666 GKLRLGLSGNYVGK
+666 GNLRLGLSGNYVGK
-680 RAGDSENSF
+680 RAGNSENTF
-689 ELPEYALANAFVSY
+689 DLPEYALANAFVSY

>member
-1 MLNRPFK
+1 
-8 PNKFMTLLHQP
+8 
-19 HFLYRTGI
+19 
-27 LMSAFSPRKNLITV
+27 MSAFSPRKNLITI
-41 EILKQSS
+41 EILKYSGS
-48 PFLLSLIPVLSW
+48 LLLSCIPVLTW
-60 AETTSIQPTQLATIN
+60 AATAAPEITQLDTIK
-75 VQAEQSSSYIAAPTA
+75 VQAESSSGYIGTQTA
-90 STLRGNQNNL
+90 STLRGKQKNL
-100 ESPQTVNVVSQQY
+100 ESSQTVNVVSKQY
-113 MKDYLPA
+113 VKDYVPA

-197 VNVITKKPETTQKT
+197 VNVVTKKPEMTQKT
-211 EFSVYGS
+211 EMAIYGS

-233 TGSISDSNFA
+233 TGAINDSNFA
-243 YRFIA
+243 YRFIV

-270 LGWDNGQTKVNLS
+270 VAWDNGQTKVNLS
-283 YQYRDFDVPFDR
+283 YQYRHFDVPFDR
-295 STIFDPKTKQ
+295 STIFDPNTKK

-325 AHLAQLLVDHQL
+325 DHLAQLLIDHQI
-337 NDNWSAHLGYSYN
+337 NDTWLAHFGYTYN

-362 KLNTTN
+362 SLDTKN
-368 HTVTRRTDATLNAQS
+368 HTVKRRTDATLNAES
-383 VDSNAQAYLNGS
+383 IDSNAQAYLNGS
-395 VNLLG
+395 INLLG

-415 YFRPDMVRSKK
+415 YFRPDMVRGDI
-426 SSTIDYLNPSFGTV
+426 STLDYLNPDFGTV
-440 EPSREISN
+440 KPSRQISN

-462 YLQDAIHLNENWIA
+462 YLQDAIHLNEKWIA
-476 VLGGRYLNY
+476 VLGGRYLHY
-485 QQTAGRGRPFK
+485 QQTAGRSRPFK
-496 ENTNTKDDAW
+496 ENTNTNDDAW
-506 LPHTG
+506 LPHAG

-518 QLSFYGSYTESLKP
+518 QLSLYGSYTESLKP
-532 SSSIAP
+532 NSTIAP
-538 LGGNAVIDA
+538 LGNNAVIDS
-547 DVKPEQAKS
+547 DVRSEQAKS
-556 YEIGAKYEFNE
+556 YEVGAKYEFND

-573 ALYDIKKRNVLAK
+573 ALYDIKKRNVLVAITK
-586 VTNPSSNEVEL
+586 PGQDTEL

-618 QLDATLTYAYTNAKV
+618 QLDATLTYAYTDAKV
-633 TEDELGLQG
+633 TKDETGLQG
-642 NRLSNVARDT
+642 NRLNNVARDT

-659 NYGELYH
+659 NYGELYN
-666 GKLRLGLSGNYVGK
+666 GNLRLGLSGNYVGK
-680 RAGDSENSF
+680 RAGDSKNQF
-689 ELPEYALANAFVSY
+689 DLPEYALANAFISY

>member
-1 MLNRPFK
+1 
-8 PNKFMTLLHQP
+8 
-19 HFLYRTGI
+19 
-27 LMSAFSPRKNLITV
+27 MSAFSPRKNLITV

>member
-1 MLNRPFK
+1 
-8 PNKFMTLLHQP
+8 
-19 HFLYRTGI
+19 
-27 LMSAFSPRKNLITV
+27 MSAFSPRKNLITI
-41 EILKQSS
+41 EILKYSGS
-48 PFLLSLIPVLSW
+48 LLLSCIPVLTW
-60 AETTSIQPTQLATIN
+60 AETAAPEITQLDTIK
-75 VQAEQSSSYIAAPTA
+75 VQAESSSGYIGTQTA
-90 STLRGNQNNL
+90 STLRGKQKNL
-100 ESPQTVNVVSQQY
+100 ESSQTVNVVSKQY
-113 MKDYLPA
+113 VKDYVPA

-197 VNVITKKPETTQKT
+197 VNVVTKKPEMTQKT
-211 EFSVYGS
+211 EMAIYGS

-233 TGSISDSNFA
+233 TGAINDSNFA
-243 YRFIA
+243 YRFIV

-270 LGWDNGQTKVNLS
+270 VAWNNGQTKVNLS
-283 YQYRDFDVPFDR
+283 YQYRHFDVPFDR
-295 STIFDPKTKQ
+295 STIFDPNTKK

-325 AHLAQLLVDHQL
+325 DHLAQLLVDHQI
-337 NDNWSAHLGYSYN
+337 NDTWSAHFGYTYN

-362 KLNTTN
+362 SLDTKN
-368 HTVTRRTDATLNAQS
+368 HTVKRRTDATLNAES
-383 VDSNAQAYLNGS
+383 IDSNAQAYLNGS
-395 VNLLG
+395 INLLG

-415 YFRPDMVRSKK
+415 YFRPDMVRGDT
-426 SSTIDYLNPSFGTV
+426 STLDYLNPDFGTV
-440 EPSREISN
+440 EASRNIVAS
-448 DDSDQTDKLHTYGF
+448 DSDQTDKLHTYGF
-462 YLQDAIHLNENWIA
+462 YLQDAIHLNEKWIA
-476 VLGGRYLNY
+476 VLGGRYLHY
-485 QQTAGRGRPFK
+485 QQTAGRSRPFK
-496 ENTNTKDDAW
+496 ENTNTNDDAW
-506 LPHTG
+506 LPHAG

-518 QLSFYGSYTESLKP
+518 QLSLYGSYTESLKP
-532 SSSIAP
+532 NSTIAP
-538 LGGNAVIDA
+538 LGNNAVIDS
-547 DVKPEQAKS
+547 DVRPEQAKS
-556 YEIGAKYEFNE
+556 YEVGAKYEFND

-573 ALYDIKKRNVLAK
+573 ALYDIKKRNVLVAITK
-586 VTNPSSNEVEL
+586 PGQDTEL

-618 QLDATLTYAYTNAKV
+618 QLDATLTYAYTDAKV
-633 TEDELGLQG
+633 TKDETGLQG
-642 NRLSNVARDT
+642 NRLNNVARDT

-659 NYGELYH
+659 NYGELYN
-666 GKLRLGLSGNYVGK
+666 GNLRLGLSGNYVGK
-680 RAGDSENSF
+680 RAGDSKNQF
-689 ELPEYALANAFVSY
+689 DLPEYALANAFISY

>member
-1 MLNRPFK
+1 
-8 PNKFMTLLHQP
+8 
-19 HFLYRTGI
+19 
-27 LMSAFSPRKNLITV
+27 MSAFSPRKNLITV

-48 PFLLSLIPVLSW
+48 PLLLSLIPVLSW
-60 AETTSIQPTQLATIN
+60 AETTSIHPTQLATIN
-75 VQAEQSSSYIAAPTA
+75 VQAEQSSSYITAPTT

-100 ESPQTVNVVSQQY
+100 ESPQTVNVVSKQY

-151 DNRDGSITVNGMP
+151 DNRDGSITMNGMP

-197 VNVITKKPETTQKT
+197 VNVITKKPERSQKT

-233 TGSISDSNFA
+233 TGAINDSNFA
-243 YRFIA
+243 YRFIV

-270 LGWDNGQTKVNLS
+270 LAWDNGQTKVNLS

-325 AHLAQLLVDHQL
+325 AHLAQLLVDHQI
-337 NDNWSAHLGYSYN
+337 NDAWSAHFGYTYN
-350 YETYDANQLRVT
+350 YETYDAHQLRVT
-362 KLNTTN
+362 SLDTKN
-368 HTVTRRTDATLNAQS
+368 HTVKRRTDATLNAES
-383 VDSNAQAYLNGS
+383 IDSNAQAYLNGS

-415 YFRPDMVRSKK
+415 YFRPDMVRGDI
-426 SSTIDYLNPSFGTV
+426 STLDYLNPDFGIV
-440 EPSREISN
+440 KPSRQISN

-462 YLQDAIHLNENWIA
+462 YLQDAIHLNEKWIA
-476 VLGGRYLNY
+476 VLGGRYLHY
-485 QQTAGRGRPFK
+485 QQTAGRSRPFK
-496 ENTNTKDDAW
+496 ENTNTNDDAW
-506 LPHTG
+506 LPHAG

-518 QLSFYGSYTESLKP
+518 QLSLYGSYTESLKP
-532 SSSIAP
+532 NSTIAP
-538 LGGNAVIDA
+538 LGNNAVIDS
-547 DVKPEQAKS
+547 DVRPEQAKS
-556 YEIGAKYEFNE
+556 YEIGAKYEFND

-573 ALYDIKKRNVLAK
+573 ALYDIKKRNVLVAITK
-586 VTNPSSNEVEL
+586 SGQDTEL

-618 QLDATLTYAYTNAKV
+618 QLDATLTYAYTDAKV

-642 NRLSNVARDT
+642 NRLNNVARDT

-659 NYGELYH
+659 NYGELYN

-680 RAGDSENSF
+680 RAGDSKNQF
-689 ELPEYALANAFVSY
+689 DLPEYTLANAFISY
-703 DTTIAKQAVNFQ
+703 DTSIAKQAVNFQ

>member
-362 KLNTTN
+362 KLNTAN
-368 HTVTRRTDATLNAQS
+368 HTVTRRTDATLNAES

-400 LKHDIQIGSDIEYRK
+400 LKHDLQIGSDIEYRK
-415 YFRPDMVRSKK
+415 YFRPDMVRGDT
-426 SSTIDYLNPSFGTV
+426 STLDYLNPKFGTV
-440 EPSREISN
+440 EASQNIVAS
-448 DDSDQTDKLHTYGF
+448 DSDQTDKLHTYGF
-462 YLQDAIHLNENWIA
+462 YMQDAIHLNENWIA

-506 LPHTG
+506 LPHAG

-518 QLSFYGSYTESLKP
+518 QLSLYGSYTESLKP

-538 LGGNAVIDA
+538 LGGDAVIDA

-602 VRSKGAELDLT
+602 VRSKGAELDIT

-618 QLDATLTYAYTNAKV
+618 QLDATLTYAYTDAKV

-715 FNLNNIFDKT
+715 FNLNNVFDKT

>member
-1 MLNRPFK
+1 
-8 PNKFMTLLHQP
+8 
-19 HFLYRTGI
+19 
-27 LMSAFSPRKNLITV
+27 MSAFSPRKNLITV

-48 PFLLSLIPVLSW
+48 LFLLSLIPVLSW

-75 VQAEQSSSYIAAPTA
+75 VQAEQSASYIAAQTA
-90 STLRGNQNNL
+90 SILRGNQNNL
-100 ESPQTVNVVSQQY
+100 ESPQTVNVVSKQY
-113 MKDYLPA
+113 VKDYMPA

-197 VNVITKKPETTQKT
+197 INVITKKPETTQKT

-270 LGWDNGQTKVNLS
+270 LAWDNGQTKVNLS
-283 YQYRDFDVPFDR
+283 YQYRDFDMPFDR

-350 YETYDANQLRVT
+350 YESYDANQLRVT
-362 KLNTTN
+362 KLNTAN
-368 HTVTRRTDATLNAQS
+368 HTVTRRTDATLNAES
-383 VDSNAQAYLNGS
+383 IDSNAQAYLNGS

-415 YFRPDMVRSKK
+415 YFRPDMVRGD
-426 SSTIDYLNPSFGTV
+426 SSTLDYLNPKFGTV
-440 EPSREISN
+440 EASQNIVAS
-448 DDSDQTDKLHTYGF
+448 DSDQTDKLHTYGF
-462 YLQDAIHLNENWIA
+462 YLQDAIHLNEKWIA

-496 ENTNTKDDAW
+496 ENTNSNDDAW
-506 LPHTG
+506 LPHAG

-518 QLSFYGSYTESLKP
+518 QLSLYGSYTESLKP

-556 YEIGAKYEFNE
+556 YEVGAKYEFND

-586 VTNPSSNEVEL
+586 VTNPSNNEVEL

-618 QLDATLTYAYTNAKV
+618 QLDATLTYAYTDAKV

-642 NRLSNVARDT
+642 NRLNNVARDT

-689 ELPEYALANAFVSY
+689 DLPEYALANAFVSY
-703 DTTIAKQAVNFQ
+703 DTSIAKQAVNFQ